1 MLTDL
6 LDLAPEHGRPG
17 DSADIDTAD
26 ARARALL
33 EVFPVPVTVSRLSDG
48 ALFYCN
54 RRAEDLLEIRGLDLH
69 NLASTSFY
77 AHQEER
83 AEMIQELLLAGQVTD
98 KDLRFRSRSGREFWA
113 HLSAQ
118 RCRFGDEEAI
128 IVSFHDVH
136 QQRIVAEATRSRE
149 AFLRSL
155 FDALPIAV
163 IQTDQQG
170 RIEFINHACQA
181 LFGLSLHEFRRRDW
195 WRTLFPDKDYRT
207 FASEHLTRLT
217 NQARKRRNQVGNG
230 ANGSSDRMELKAVCY
245 HPRREER
252 DLEFVYVDMG
262 SHGLWT
268 LVDITEQNSA
278 ERSLLAAN
286 LDLQQQLAENQRLQA
301 QLREQAV
308 RDPLTGLFN
317 RRYLDEIL
325 DGELARARRQGYP
338 VTVVMLDIDHF
349 KRLNDTYGHQAG
361 DEVIRRLGGTLRR
374 NSRTGDLLCRYGGE
388 EFILVLPNMGLDDA
402 QTRCEELRRSF
413 ASEPVLFGEHLLS
426 ATLSGGI
433 ALFPGH
439 GTTRDELIQAADAAL
454 YAAKAAG
461 RNRLRL
467 AEALPAI
474 PLEPST
480 TAVPQQC

>member
-6 LDLAPEHGRPG
+6 LDLSPEHSRPG

-33 EVFPVPVTVSRLSDG
+33 EMFPVPVTVSRLSDG
-48 ALFYCN
+48 LLFYCN
-54 RRAEDLLEIRGLDLH
+54 RRAEDLLEIGGVDWH
-69 NLASTSFY
+69 DIQSTRFY
-77 AHQEER
+77 ANHDDR
-83 AEMIQELLLAGQVTD
+83 AEMVRELLIAGRVTD
-98 KDLRFRSRSGREFWA
+98 KDMRFRSWSGREFWA

-118 RCRFGDEEAI
+118 RCRFGDDEAL
-128 IVSFHDVH
+128 IVSFHDVD
-136 QQRIVAEATRSRE
+136 QQRLLAEATRSRE
-149 AFLRSL
+149 AFLRGL

-163 IQTDQQG
+163 LQTDRQG
-170 RIEFINHACQA
+170 RIEFINNASQA

-195 WRTLFPDKDYRT
+195 WRTLFPDKDYRA
-207 FASEHLTRLT
+207 FASEHLTRLMD
-217 NQARKRRNQVGNG
+217 QARQRRSRMEVG

-252 DLEFVYVDMG
+252 DLEFLYVDMD

-268 LVDITEQNSA
+268 LVDVTEQNQA

-286 LDLQQQLAENQRLQA
+286 LDLQQQLAENQRLQE

-317 RRYLDEIL
+317 RRYLDDIL

-338 VTVVMLDIDHF
+338 VAVVMLDIDHF

-374 NSRTGDLLCRYGGE
+374 NSRSGDLLCRYGGE
-388 EFILVLPNMGLDDA
+388 EFILVLPNMGQDDA
-402 QTRCEELRRSF
+402 LVRCEALRRSF
-413 ASEPVLFGEHLLS
+413 ASEPVRFGRQELS
-426 ATLSGGI
+426 ATLSGGL
-433 ALFPGH
+433 ALFPFH
-439 GTTRDELIQAADAAL
+439 GEDRDQLIRAADGAL

-467 AEALPAI
+467 ADAPLASVESDCGDGMLP
-474 PLEPST
+474 
-480 TAVPQQC
+480 C